1 MCVLRDFPAIVVGRY
16 FTLICC
22 PCIFIGQ
29 TGCIIADGQ
38 HELVCNHPFVKQV
51 ESGAFRHFP
60 DYHTG
65 FPYRVWL
72 LEHLPAAERVRCRL
86 IGFYKFHRA
95 RLPSP
100 GMVYQQL
107 CIDAKQLIQHL
118 LVPDGLPCDVSHR
131 VDAVLLQ
138 FAGYA
143 FSHTPEIR
151 QRSVRP
157 QLPAV
162 CHLIQFRYAHTV
174 LVRWD
179 MLGLD
184 VHCYFAEVQI
194 GANPCGCRDASLP
207 QYIADHS
214 SCQFVCRDSVG
225 GQIIRYVH
233 EHFVY

>member
-1 MCVLRDFPAIVVGRY
+1 MVS
-16 FTLICC
+16 TS
-22 PCIFIGQ
+22 
-29 TGCIIADGQ
+29 
-38 HELVCNHPFVKQV
+38 LVCNHPFVKQV

-107 CIDAKQLIQHL
+107 CIDAKQAIQHL

-157 QLPAV
+157 RLSCGMSSHPVPLCAHRPCPLGYAWPRCPLLLCRGTDWCQSLRLP
-162 CHLIQFRYAHTV
+162 
-174 LVRWD
+174 
-179 MLGLD
+179 
-184 VHCYFAEVQI
+184 
-194 GANPCGCRDASLP
+194 
-207 QYIADHS
+207 
-214 SCQFVCRDSVG
+214 
-225 GQIIRYVH
+225 
-233 EHFVY
+233 